1 MPLVRQLDESPAM
14 SPKRRRRPRPATEQE
29 WTPTRVRGLDPV
41 EIEIDLHGM
50 RAQEA
55 VHAIER
61 HLQRC
66 HDARLHVSRINHGHG
81 TGVLK
86 QIAREALS
94 NNPLVARHYPASY
107 GDGGDGVTIAEM
119 DYGGHGGGHRAFN
132 RRANNS
138 IVPKALPRK

>member
-1 MPLVRQLDESPAM
+1 M
-14 SPKRRRRPRPATEQE
+14 SPRRRRRPRPAVEQE
-29 WTPTRVRGLDPV
+29 WSSTRVRGLDPV

-50 RAQEA
+50 RAHEA
-55 VHAIER
+55 IPAIER

-66 HDARLHVSRINHGHG
+66 HDARLHVARINHGHG

-86 QIAREALS
+86 QITRETLS
-94 NNPLVARHYPASY
+94 GNPLVARHYSASY

-119 DYGGHGGGHRAFN
+119 DYASFGGGHRAFN